1 MLGPAIVFIDFVER
15 LAMITAPRPI
25 RTSVLKLLPALVIV
39 GVVCAGS
46 VWVCNA
52 LVDSR
57 PRVAVTTVLP
67 EPVTTGSISVESTPP
82 VRASAQAL
90 EAPMLAPASL
100 ADLDSRG
107 LAELIAAGGPEPVPS
122 TLSTKRTKTDLAAPR

>member
-1 MLGPAIVFIDFVER
+1 MALIGFVER

-25 RTSVLKLLPALVIV
+25 RTSVLKLLPAFVIV

-52 LVDSR
+52 LVISR
-57 PRVAVTTVLP
+57 PSVAVTTVLP
-67 EPVTTGSISVESTPP
+67 EPVTRGSISLES
-82 VRASAQAL
+82 ASLMQAPAQAL
-90 EAPMLAPASL
+90 EAPLLAPASL

-107 LAELIAAGGPEPVPS
+107 LAELIAA
-122 TLSTKRTKTDLAAPR
+122 

>member
-1 MLGPAIVFIDFVER
+1 
-15 LAMITAPRPI
+15 MITAHMPI

-52 LVDSR
+52 LVSSR
-57 PRVAVTTVLP
+57 PSVAVTTVLP
-67 EPVTTGSISVESTPP
+67 EPVTTGSISVESAPP

-90 EAPMLAPASL
+90 EAPVPAPAVL

-107 LAELIAAGGPEPVPS
+107 LAELIATGGSEAAPS
-122 TLSTKRTKTDLAAPR
+122 TPSTKRTKTDLAAPR